1 MIWIEGHGA
10 TKATCS
16 FFREVDMTLKAPKQ
30 ITFWIAVVI
39 AVVGIILKL
48 VVIPP
53 LSGHAGWVELI
64 AFVVLAL
71 GVLIKGL

>member
-16 FFREVDMTLKAPKQ
+16 FFRDVDMTLKAPKQ
-30 ITFWIAVVI
+30 ITFWIAVII
-39 AVVGIILKL
+39 AVVGIVLAL
-48 VVIPP
+48 VLP